1 MQGCQL
7 QTSTKTQNLVRMGRK
22 RSRWQSRKTWN
33 PPPSTNTS
41 KTHLHVEQI
50 SKYQLKTGRRVL
62 IQPKLQESSLC
73 NCVRWKER
81 KIKGI
86 RLKPVPLGGSCERGK
101 GPSTW
106 DPLLTQ
112 RSAGTSR
119 KMEWL
124 RICSRGGYE
133 EGMGASRQC
142 TEELAQMVPA
152 MSLHFPAHKAFL
164 LVGGQQN
171 SCFSGQTQLE
181 ALVWLCGDSL
191 DYSLCYRM
199 HTGWRAGL
207 P

>member
-1 MQGCQL
+1 M
-7 QTSTKTQNLVRMGRK
+7 K
-22 RSRWQSRKTWN
+22 
-33 PPPSTNTS
+33 
-41 KTHLHVEQI
+41 EE
-50 SKYQLKTGRRVL
+50 RVP
-62 IQPKLQESSLC
+62 QP
-73 NCVRWKER
+73 
-81 KIKGI
+81 GI
-86 RLKPVPLGGSCERGK
+86 PC
-101 GPSTW
+101 
-106 DPLLTQ
+106 
-112 RSAGTSR
+112 
-119 KMEWL
+119 WL
-124 RICSRGGYE
+124 RGLLEHPGRWSGLEFAYE

>member
-1 MQGCQL
+1 
-7 QTSTKTQNLVRMGRK
+7 
-22 RSRWQSRKTWN
+22 
-33 PPPSTNTS
+33 
-41 KTHLHVEQI
+41 
-50 SKYQLKTGRRVL
+50 
-62 IQPKLQESSLC
+62 
-73 NCVRWKER
+73 
-81 KIKGI
+81 
-86 RLKPVPLGGSCERGK
+86 
-101 GPSTW
+101 
-106 DPLLTQ
+106 
-112 RSAGTSR
+112 
-119 KMEWL
+119 
-124 RICSRGGYE
+124 
-133 EGMGASRQC
+133 MGASRQC